1 MVGVCQDSL
10 VNLMLQ
16 ISSYRLSVVSEVRLL
31 SLCVNVVCMCVCER
45 VCIYM
50 QRPAVDVVYDLSQL
64 SSTLTSLRQGF
75 SQN

>member
-1 MVGVCQDSL
+1 MVSVCQDSL

-16 ISSYRLSVVSEVRLL
+16 ISSSRLSVVSEVRLL
-31 SLCVNVVCMCVCER
+31 FLCVNVVCMCVCER

-50 QRPAVDVVYDLSQL
+50 QRPEVDAVYDLSQL